1 VSATNPLA
9 PLVVDPRRAGVVSD
23 FDGTLAPIVDDPT
36 RARALPAAVDALRDL
51 VDVVALVAIV
61 SGRPID
67 FLRSQIPVDG
77 VTLVG
82 QYGLE
87 RVVDGAP
94 RVDPRAATFVDAVAA
109 AATEAEA
116 RFPRLVTERKGQ
128 VAFTLHWRTTPDAAP
143 APDALRDLARAYGLS
158 LTPGRMAAELRV
170 PVPVDK
176 GVALQGLLD
185 GSTLRACLFAGDDHG
200 DRPAFAALAD
210 QQRRDPGF
218 VGLAVA
224 VRSAESPPPLL
235 DAADLVVEGPAG
247 LAALLADLA
256 GTLTPPR

>member
-9 PLVVDPRRAGVVSD
+9 PLVVDPGRAGVVSD
-23 FDGTLAPIVDDPT
+23 FDGTLAPIVDDPA

-51 VDVVALVAIV
+51 VEVVALVAIV
-61 SGRPID
+61 SGRPIE

-94 RVDPRAATFVDAVAA
+94 RVDPAASPFVDAVAA
-109 AATEAEA
+109 AAMEAET
-116 RFPRLVTERKGQ
+116 RFPRLVAERKGQ
-128 VAFTLHWRTTPDAAP
+128 VAFTLHWRTTPAAAP
-143 APDALRDLARAYGLS
+143 SLDALQELARAYGLS

-176 GVALQGLLD
+176 GVALRELLEE
-185 GSTLRACLFAGDDHG
+185 SALHSCLFAGDDHG
-200 DRPAFAALAD
+200 DRPAFAALTE
-210 QQRRDPGF
+210 QRRRDPGF
-218 VGLAVA
+218 VGVAVA
-224 VRSAESPPPLL
+224 VRSQEAPPSLL

-256 GTLTPPR
+256 GALTTPR